1 MLVLE
6 LLDDQVPVLGVVV
19 DPVIT
24 RLLHV
29 EDHPL
34 VLRRERG
41 NGELLLRV
49 HHPPLGLRRLEVR
62 AGLRGVGQRDP
73 PLVVVGV
80 RRVGVLDEEEAFLEG
95 EWWEKGG
102 VTFWNSLLR
111 DYGDI
116 LPPWASTF

>member
-1 MLVLE
+1 MIVLE
-6 LLDDQVPVLGVVV
+6 LLDDQVPILRVVV

-34 VLRRERG
+34 VLGGEGG

-49 HHPPLGLRRLEVR
+49 HHPALRLRGLEVW
-62 AGLRGVGQRDP
+62 AGLRGVGQGNP

-80 RRVGVLDEEEAFLEG
+80 RRVEVLHQEEALLERTG
-95 EWWEKGG
+95 PEKGL
-102 VTFWNSLLR
+102 VTRRNTR
-111 DYGDI
+111 NG
-116 LPPWASTF
+116 